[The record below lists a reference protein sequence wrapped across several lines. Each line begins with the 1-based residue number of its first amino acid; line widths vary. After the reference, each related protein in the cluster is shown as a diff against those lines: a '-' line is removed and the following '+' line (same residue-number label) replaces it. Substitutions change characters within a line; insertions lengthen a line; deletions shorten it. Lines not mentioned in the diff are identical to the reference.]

1 MAPKIRTK
9 SAFYDLISEA
19 RQRLKTTVC
28 KSDCDDLNT
37 QVKKVSTGAIGK
49 LPDLSLPTFLGNYE
63 TWFSFKDMFNSL
75 VDSRTDLSDTD
86 KFLYLKLCCKNDALK
101 LIDSLDITANNY
113 AIALN
118 LLTSM
123 KTRKLS

>member
-101 LIDSLDITANNY
+101 LINSLDITANNY